1 MENLMIQSIRSVV
14 DLPADQEKKLLSLCR
29 PLSLKKG
36 AFFIREGQIPR
47 KFAFVKSG
55 LFRYFYVDEKGNEFT
70 KGFFP
75 EGLFLSSYSAM
86 VQDIPS
92 YFTIEALEDGEIL
105 VIDYEAWQEL
115 RVQHRCWSDFLV
127 AVLEK
132 GFIKKESRER
142 EFLLFDAEKRYN
154 LFLERYPGLNQR
166 IKQHQIA
173 SYLGITSVAL
183 SRIRRKMDVVNLG

>member
-1 MENLMIQSIRSVV
+1 MDNPIIQSIGSVI
-14 DLPADQEKKLLSLCR
+14 DLPVEQEKKLLSICR

-36 AFFIREGQIPR
+36 DFFIREGQIPR
-47 KFAFVKSG
+47 KFAFVSIG
-55 LFRYFYVDEKGNEFT
+55 LFRYFYVDDKGNEFT

-75 EGLFLSSYSAM
+75 EGTFLSSYSAM

-92 YFTIEALEDGEIL
+92 YFTIEALEDAEIL
-105 VIDYEAWQEL
+105 VIDYEGWQDL
-115 RVQHRCWSDFLV
+115 RAQHRCWSDFLV

-142 EFLLFDAEKRYN
+142 EFLLFDAEKRYT
-154 LFLERYPGLNQR
+154 LFLERYPGLDQR
-166 IKQHQIA
+166 IKQHLIA

-183 SRIRRKMDVVNLG
+183 SRIRRKMSVVNLG